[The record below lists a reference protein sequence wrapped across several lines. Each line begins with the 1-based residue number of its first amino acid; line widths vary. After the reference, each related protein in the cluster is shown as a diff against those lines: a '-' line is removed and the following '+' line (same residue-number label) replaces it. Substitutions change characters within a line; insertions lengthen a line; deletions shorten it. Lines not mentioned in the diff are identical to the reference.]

1 VAEKRVQTPRGA
13 LTFRTVTR
21 LDPDTQRILIS
32 ETHSLATGEGAREAR
47 FEFTMRCW
55 TREELEARLGRAGF
69 TAIEYAPGYETG
81 AGARGD
87 RIVAVASRRAE

>member
-1 VAEKRVQTPRGA
+1 
-13 LTFRTVTR
+13 
-21 LDPDTQRILIS
+21 
-32 ETHSLATGEGAREAR
+32 
-47 FEFTMRCW
+47 MRCW